1 MAGHLRLLLIL
12 CQLTG
17 IYSISKVSVK
27 AGDSITI
34 PCPYQS
40 RYTNRVKY
48 LCKGYFW
55 ESCSFAVKTNKP
67 DRSGKFSISDD
78 KNEGIFTVTIKSL
91 TATDT
96 DYWCNV
102 EINHG
107 ADHGEYFQLVVTG
120 KPSLYVDR
128 QEIKGYIGDD
138 LAIRCYHGSSGKMQ
152 WCTLGR
158 NCVTGPRGKI
168 DGKEVTINSTI
179 PHVSTVTMSKVTRQ
193 SSGWYL
199 CVQGDLQ
206 MPVHVTVTERPVIMT
221 STPLF
226 TSGSGDGETAQ
237 HSSVLLMS
245 LIIPLSLL
253 IVVVMV
259 TLFIFLMLKKQ
270 RTRNSQSPNMATSSC
285 GSDGDVLYSSVL
297 IKTKPQKD
305 EAKGQV
311 KAQDEHLTYSTLK
324 NSHS

>member
-1 MAGHLRLLLIL
+1 MAAHLRLLLIL

-34 PCPYQS
+34 PCLYQS

-48 LCKGYFW
+48 LCKGYRW
-55 ESCSFAVKTNKP
+55 DSCSFAVKTNKP

-78 KNEGIFTVTIKSL
+78 KNEEIFTVTIKYL
-91 TATDT
+91 TTTDT

-102 EINHG
+102 EIDHG
-107 ADHGEYFQLVVTG
+107 ADYGEYFHLVVTG
-120 KPSLYVDR
+120 KPSLYVDS
-128 QEIKGYIGDD
+128 QEIKAYIGDD

-152 WCTLGR
+152 WCRLGR
-158 NCVTGPRGKI
+158 NCVTGPLGKI
-168 DGKEVTINSTI
+168 GENEVTINSTI

-206 MPVHVTVTERPVIMT
+206 MPVHVTVTERPVITT
-221 STPLF
+221 STPLL
-226 TSGSGDGETAQ
+226 TSGSGGGETAK
-237 HSSVLLMS
+237 HSSSVLLMS

-259 TLFIFLMLKKQ
+259 TLFIFWILKKH
-270 RTRNSQSPNMATSSC
+270 RTRNSQSPPMAVSPC

-297 IKTKPQKD
+297 ITKPQKD
-305 EAKGQV
+305 EAKRV
-311 KAQDEHLTYSTLK
+311 KAQEEHLTYSTLK